1 MQYKV
6 VPIKFNQ
13 MGKKYYFDAAG
24 FDIKN
29 GDKVVVE
36 TVRGT
41 ELGFA
46 AENPK
51 MVEESE
57 LVSALKPIVRM
68 ATNHDYEQYLLNQ
81 EEQSGILQKCTAF
94 VAKNKLDMKL
104 LNCEYTLDRSK
115 LIIYFNAEGRVDF
128 RDLVKD
134 LANQFRVRI
143 ELRQVGA
150 RDGAKVLGGIGPCG
164 LLTCC
169 TTFLGD
175 FETVSIKMAKN
186 QNLSLNPTNISGL
199 CGKLLCCIHYEDAN
213 YKEYRKQMP
222 KPDSYVNTPE
232 GRGRVAQLNYLTQMM
247 KIDFGGGNQKM
258 YHVKEIE
265 FGQPAAEEDL
275 APVNGN
281 EKDLKDLEG

>member
-6 VPIKFNQ
+6 VSVNFSKL
-13 MGKKYYFDAAG
+13 GKKYFFDTANQDLV
-24 FDIKN
+24 F
-29 GDKVVVE
+29 GDKVIVE
-36 TVRGT
+36 TIRGL
-41 ELGFA
+41 ELGFV

-51 MVEESE
+51 MVQESD
-57 LVSALKPIVRM
+57 LVSALKPVIRK
-68 ATNHDYEQYLLNQ
+68 ASEKDYEQYLANQ
-81 EEQSGILQKCTAF
+81 AEQPTVLERCAQLI
-94 VAKNKLDMKL
+94 AKNKLDMKL

-143 ELRQVGA
+143 ELRQVGT

-169 TTFLGD
+169 TTFLGE

-199 CGKLLCCIHYEDAN
+199 CGKLFCCINYEDDN
-213 YKEYRKQMP
+213 YKEYRKSMP
-222 KPDSYVNTPE
+222 KLDSYVFTE
-232 GRGRVAQLNYLTQMM
+232 KGRCRVVQVNFLNQTVKVEYPDRTAELLPVASVQ
-247 KIDFGGGNQKM
+247 FQQK
-258 YHVKEIE
+258 
-265 FGQPAAEEDL
+265 ATEEDL
-275 APVNGN
+275 SAAN
-281 EKDLKDLEG
+281 EKELKSLEG

>member
-6 VPIKFNQ
+6 VSVNFSKL
-13 MGKKYYFDAAG
+13 GKKYFFDTANQDLV
-24 FDIKN
+24 F
-29 GDKVVVE
+29 GDKVIVE
-36 TVRGT
+36 TIRGL
-41 ELGFA
+41 ELGFV

-51 MVEESE
+51 MVQESD
-57 LVSALKPIVRM
+57 LVSALKPVIRK
-68 ATNHDYEQYLLNQ
+68 ASEKDYEQYLTNQ
-81 EEQSGILQKCTAF
+81 AEQPTVLERCAQLI
-94 VAKNKLDMKL
+94 AKNKLDMKL

-143 ELRQVGA
+143 ELRQVGT

-169 TTFLGD
+169 TTFLGE

-199 CGKLLCCIHYEDAN
+199 CGKLFCCINYEDDN
-213 YKEYRKQMP
+213 YKEYRKSMP
-222 KPDSYVNTPE
+222 KLDSYVFTE
-232 GRGRVAQLNYLTQMM
+232 KGRCRVVQVNFLNQTVKVEYPDRTAELLPVASVQ
-247 KIDFGGGNQKM
+247 FQQK
-258 YHVKEIE
+258 
-265 FGQPAAEEDL
+265 ATEEDL
-275 APVNGN
+275 SAAN
-281 EKDLKDLEG
+281 EKELKSLEG